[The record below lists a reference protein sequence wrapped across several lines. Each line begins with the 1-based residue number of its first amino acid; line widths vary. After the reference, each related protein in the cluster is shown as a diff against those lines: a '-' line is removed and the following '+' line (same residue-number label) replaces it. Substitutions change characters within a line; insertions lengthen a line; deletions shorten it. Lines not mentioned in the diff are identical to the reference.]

1 MTKKDRERFS
11 IKFNEN
17 DPSHLAVIDILEQ
30 QGSRR
35 KAQFIVNAVLHYIH
49 SKETPD
55 ITAAPPAAQP
65 VDKAYI
71 ESVIREIICQQR
83 AETEAVQEKEENH
96 SGPAVQGSVTEHE
109 KTVNDSELEI
119 ADEATRALITATL
132 SAFRNH

>member
-49 SKETPD
+49 CKETPD
-55 ITAAPPAAQP
+55 ITATQPAAQL

-71 ESVIREIICQQR
+71 ESVIREIMCQQQTVT
-83 AETEAVQEKEENH
+83 AAVQAPEESH
-96 SGPAVQGSVTEHE
+96 FEPAGQGSVTEHE
-109 KTVNDSELEI
+109 KTVNDSDLEI
-119 ADEATRALITATL
+119 TDEATRALITATL

>member
-11 IKFNEN
+11 IKFNEK

-49 SKETPD
+49 CKETPD
-55 ITAAPPAAQP
+55 ITATPPVVQP

-71 ESVIREIICQQR
+71 ESVIREIMFRQQ
-83 AETEAVQEKEENH
+83 TEAVQEPEENH
-96 SGPAVQGSVTEHE
+96 SEPAGQGSVTEYV
-109 KTVNDSELEI
+109 KSVNDSEPEI
-119 ADEATRALITATL
+119 ADEATRALISATL
-132 SAFRNH
+132 SAFRNY